1 MLGLGDFFG
10 NVAATVKRGL
20 GSLIG
25 SSKKDKPEAPPPG
38 ENAKPDIPEAKPAPP
53 IPKSEPNPP
62 APKAPSEQPQAPPVR
77 SGRDG
82 ETPSGAP
89 PSKPH
94 KTETWDD
101 DLAGYMGGE
110 EKSVSSSNVASSK
123 YDSKEKYMEV
133 GFIGG
138 KRYGYHD
145 VSSQEATSFFSAKSK
160 GSWVWDHLR
169 RRGTRF
175 GYQKSYAFISGQS
188 KADAKPPKYYEDDTH
203 REEHRAIGPGGDT
216 PDTWKAGKGP
226 YKPTFG
232 LPKPTWGTVD
242 GMTTG
247 KTRPHG
253 KSDDE
258 VKALTHHKVPMA
270 YHAPK
275 EEKSD
280 KVPDPT
286 PPAPKAPQVVH
297 TPKQPA
303 TSTYSPPGGDKGD
316 SPAPAKSGRLAGVRS
331 LVGKGKPKGG
341 RHFEDGGEDPEG
353 GEFIVNKESSEKH
366 AGLLAAMGGKPIEGD
381 PAVGDNVPVQTS
393 AGEVKATAGE
403 FIIPKE
409 EAAKNRNVL
418 ERVNQDKHLQE
429 GVEGGASPHI
439 GRGDP
444 VAVPA
449 GMPSPRHKHFARG
462 GDVGPHD
469 NLPKVKDFGTDEE
482 LTSLLNY
489 QHERDINPFLR
500 GKPSPESRSKQQI
513 IKDVTNID
521 SLMGRSKL
529 PEMTLYRG
537 GEIREAGKN
546 NKNILSLPGKVI
558 SDPGF
563 VSTTTKPRV
572 MSSFAG
578 MSDHR
583 VNMDL
588 LPKSNT
594 PHFADGGSVGKK
606 KPVGIHDL
614 FQQGVQW
621 RGLKGDDLARAHREY
636 DAEHEL
642 YTGDSAHPSLTD
654 PTNILND
661 QDEDREYDS
670 DFNLIPRPSQVA
682 TEWKMPE
689 NPQGPPTRA
698 SGFEVMKPPTRH
710 FADGGLVGQEQPKPS
725 AIKRLMALR
734 EAMASAAQQ
743 EYDGWNQD
751 DEGIDEELGGGGI
764 CDRISESMANVI
776 DGSIEG
782 AEFRDGGQEGDDH
795 AYNYVRIGD
804 EAFGVDI
811 PPHVYETGG
820 GYNWSK
826 IPGVKFKPDDVDIW
840 PVPLRNVFPEDEDD
854 HFAEGGDVFDKL
866 PKFPSS
872 GKTGAEH
879 EAGAELGHPVN
890 DWMTKRYGKKTAA
903 MAGMFGQAAT
913 WAGSAGL
920 SLAMSQPAI
929 LPPGSGVGVSVA
941 AAEAARLFRKWKG
954 GQGEE
959 SVIGVGEDEE
969 RHFDRGGLVGE
980 EQRSKNFKKWFGDS
994 KVRDS
999 DGNPKTVYHGR
1010 ESDFDAF
1017 SKKAIGSGNGNVV
1030 GRGFYFAEKKA
1041 TAELYNHAE
1050 KPELMV
1056 EANLAINNPFDF
1068 DKMYDPE
1075 AIHEIRMSGYDS
1087 GFDGQAFNQKVGK
1100 RSVLGYDLWNALG
1113 KNHNE
1118 ILENA
1123 GYDGIV
1129 HTSHD
1134 RFGDP
1139 NPRNDGEKG
1148 KREKVWIAFNPN
1160 QIKSTKNSGEYNPD
1174 DDNMH
1179 RAQGGPAGKGGEFI
1193 VNKESSSKHRHLL
1206 EKLGGKEI
1214 HGDPAIGD
1222 NVPVQT
1228 SAGEV
1233 KTTAGEFII
1242 PEESAA
1248 KNRPLI
1254 EAVNQDKTH
1263 FATGGGVGGEAPPP
1277 PITKTGRVTSQD
1289 GDGKG
1294 LVAMISGLIS
1304 KMTEKVG
1311 DQQTGRMIGG
1321 YLGHG
1326 VLGGGLGAILGSM
1339 LGETLFG
1346 GGDKDKAPPNG
1357 IQGGK
1362 GPVSDGSGGVTG
1374 PSLAADRLI
1383 EAANLLK
1390 ESARQLSDAA
1400 TQMGA
1405 EPALGD
1411 SNSGHDWHVDEN
1423 GNPIL
1428 AKRGTVP
1435 AVTEAPN
1442 PLNEI
1447 GSTVGYGRQ
1456 AGASASPMGIFPGS
1470 GSPSPITGNAAAG
1483 GAAGGAVAV
1492 AGPVGLALMAGEA
1505 VKKVVEGVRD
1515 SLYGADANVR
1525 EFGEGMAQ
1533 VVGVP
1538 KSIAELGGSLF
1549 SFFSPLRI
1557 AGSLIGSLS
1566 NPTEMFKNGL
1576 ISATDVLGKTIK
1588 VFSDL
1593 RDPSNLIRG
1602 AVSPF
1607 QSQVQAYNPGAVDR
1621 LNLALDNLSAAMGR
1635 IFEPI
1640 IEGARG
1646 FADELN
1652 VLFTG
1657 VAPDLRDAVTRFV
1670 QPMVGFGREVMIGFV
1685 DGAQRISIS
1694 LGPIASRLL
1703 EFAPIVGTWIGGAG
1717 TLIAFLVDV
1726 ARPTFERLTT
1736 AVENTTIALMAAG
1749 RTIEQR
1755 FDQFRNAPGVAQAA
1769 NVGGAV
1775 NNVVGQANNALWGL
1789 FGRGARQAADF
1800 VEPNFMRNFN
1810 DIRNEIRQ
1818 GREPLAGAMTFAAQ
1832 PARHVGIEQV
1842 GMDAR
1847 AAAFSQGG
1855 TIEEQQLVVQ
1865 QDMNRQLQNM
1875 AAVMAAAF
1883 PGIAAALGAQNIVP
1897 QFGGGN

>member
-38 ENAKPDIPEAKPAPP
+38 ENAKPDIPEAKPVPP

-62 APKAPSEQPQAPPVR
+62 APKAPSEQPQAPPAR

-101 DLAGYMGGE
+101 DFAGYMGGE

-123 YDSKEKYMEV
+123 YDSKEKYMEI

-160 GSWVWDHLR
+160 GGWVWDHLR

-316 SPAPAKSGRLAGVRS
+316 GPAPAKSGRLAGVRS

-578 MSDHR
+578 MSDHAVEQEIHVPAGTPGLSLHNQNVGRNAYFSNEDEVLLDRNSQFKVNSVEKLPKIDKKPDPSPNNENVTKKGKGGWGRWKNHGFFKSTMLNVMEVLDTPVSELLFGKKEPDKYR

-606 KPVGIHDL
+606 KPAGIHDL

-661 QDEDREYDS
+661 QSDDREYDS

-710 FADGGLVGQEQPKPS
+710 FEDGGATGEKKPKESRYITGTYRDIAEKFPDS
-725 AIKRLMALR
+725 EKMYGEYGAIKRGFRKNPDKHIIYDTTSKHKAYDNDFDTKE
-734 EAMASAAQQ
+734 EAEAVRKSEFAWKDIVGDVFGDETFKHHKDLGSVSVDKRVIDFKKSELDGKPYVSTDFQFDSEFGEKGFDKQQQ
-743 EYDGWNQD
+743 EPDASSFALAKKLRTFAKRLKQSGFGIKANGYDEKRDSAYEKVLTGKGVGMKRSPGTDVYFGQ
-751 DEGIDEELGGGGI
+751 GGF
-764 CDRISESMANVI
+764 V
-776 DGSIEG
+776 
-782 AEFRDGGQEGDDH
+782 GD
-795 AYNYVRIGD
+795 
-804 EAFGVDI
+804 
-811 PPHVYETGG
+811 
-820 GYNWSK
+820 S
-826 IPGVKFKPDDVDIW
+826 
-840 PVPLRNVFPEDEDD
+840 
-854 HFAEGGDVFDKL
+854 HFSEGGDVFDKL

-941 AAEAARLFRKWKG
+941 AAEAARLFRKWRG

-959 SVIGVGEDEE
+959 SVIGVGED
-969 RHFDRGGLVGE
+969 
-980 EQRSKNFKKWFGDS
+980 
-994 KVRDS
+994 
-999 DGNPKTVYHGR
+999 
-1010 ESDFDAF
+1010 
-1017 SKKAIGSGNGNVV
+1017 
-1030 GRGFYFAEKKA
+1030 
-1041 TAELYNHAE
+1041 
-1050 KPELMV
+1050 
-1056 EANLAINNPFDF
+1056 
-1068 DKMYDPE
+1068 
-1075 AIHEIRMSGYDS
+1075 
-1087 GFDGQAFNQKVGK
+1087 
-1100 RSVLGYDLWNALG
+1100 
-1113 KNHNE
+1113 
-1118 ILENA
+1118 
-1123 GYDGIV
+1123 
-1129 HTSHD
+1129 
-1134 RFGDP
+1134 
-1139 NPRNDGEKG
+1139 
-1148 KREKVWIAFNPN
+1148 
-1160 QIKSTKNSGEYNPD
+1160 D

-1263 FATGGGVGGEAPPP
+1263 FATGGSVGGEAPPP

-1294 LVAMISGLIS
+1294 LVSMISGLIS

-1357 IQGGK
+1357 VQGGK

-1483 GAAGGAVAV
+1483 GVEGGAGAM

-1538 KSIAELGGSLF
+1538 KSISELGGSLF

-1576 ISATDVLGKTIK
+1576 TSATDVLGKTIK

-1897 QFGGGN
+1897 QFGGGGN